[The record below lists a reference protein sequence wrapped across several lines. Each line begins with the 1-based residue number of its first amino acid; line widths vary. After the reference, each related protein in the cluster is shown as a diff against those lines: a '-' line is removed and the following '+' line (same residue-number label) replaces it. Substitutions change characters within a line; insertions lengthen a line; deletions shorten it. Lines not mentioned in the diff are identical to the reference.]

1 MAVGK
6 QFAVV
11 TELPVLC
18 SAGKKCRNVC
28 KEGELRE
35 LDE

>member
-18 SAGKKCRNVC
+18 SAGKNVEMYV
-28 KEGELRE
+28 KKVS
-35 LDE
+35 